1 MNVYLMAHTK
11 NNLGDDLFTSMLT
24 SRHPEVN
31 FDIDIGD
38 KEHTQSLKKFQ
49 NVNIMNQNR
58 DLERID
64 VNKYDAIVFVGGS
77 IFMEHNGMQY
87 LKDFNK
93 FIKHAKNNSVPF
105 YYTSC
110 NFGPY
115 ETEEYYE
122 IAKDM
127 FRHCKDVYFRDKYSY
142 ELFKDVE
149 SVRYAPDLILSYDLK
164 NIEKKKD
171 TVGISVIDL
180 SIRKNLRDFEN
191 QYFETLKNN
200 IEEYQKQGK
209 KVYLY
214 SFCKYEGDERAIEKL
229 EKMIQDKENL
239 EIVRYDGDIDKFL
252 NIYSQMEYMICTRFH
267 SMILSKKLNQKI
279 FVLSYSDKVNHVIKD
294 LELPFHIVDCK
305 EIKKDTM
312 FKLSEFKH

>member
-11 NNLGDDLFTSMLT
+11 NNLGDDLFTSILT
-24 SRHPEVN
+24 SKHPEVS

-38 KEHTQSLKKFQ
+38 VEHTQSLREFK
-49 NVNIMNQNR
+49 NVNITNQNR

-77 IFMEHNGMQY
+77 IFMEHNGIQY

-93 FIKHAKNNSVPF
+93 FIKRAKDHSVPF

-127 FRHCKDVYFRDKYSY
+127 FRNCEDVYFRDKYSY

-149 SVRYAPDLILSYDLK
+149 SVRYAPDLILSYDL
-164 NIEKKKD
+164 NNVEKEKD

-180 SIRKNLRDFEN
+180 TIRKNLKDLEN
-191 QYFETLKNN
+191 QYLETLKNN
-200 IEEYQKQGK
+200 ISNYQKQGK
-209 KVYLY
+209 KVYLF
-214 SFCKYEGDERAIEKL
+214 SFCKYEGDERAIKKL
-229 EKMIQDKENL
+229 ESLVEDKENL
-239 EIVRYDGDIDKFL
+239 EIVRYDGNIDEFL
-252 NIYSQMEYMICTRFH
+252 NKYSKMEYMLCTRFH
-267 SMILSKKLNQKI
+267 SMILSKKLNQKV
-279 FVLSYSDKVNHVIKD
+279 FVLSYSDKLNNVIDD
-294 LELPFHIVDCK
+294 LKLPFNIVNCRD
-305 EIKKDTM
+305 IKNNTI
-312 FKLSEFKH
+312 FELSEFKN